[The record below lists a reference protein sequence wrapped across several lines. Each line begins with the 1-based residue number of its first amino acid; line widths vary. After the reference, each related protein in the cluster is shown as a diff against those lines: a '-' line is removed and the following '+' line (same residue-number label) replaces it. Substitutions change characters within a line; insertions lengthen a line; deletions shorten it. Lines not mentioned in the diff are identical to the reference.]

1 MRRPGRVRNP
11 HPAIRPPRRTQSARF
26 RLRRGHIVI
35 PENSVVRTIADYCR
49 LVLRAEVYDNRKN
62 GTVTFVENGKQR
74 FMRFGGGAGWPDL
87 FVFLPGGRT
96 LFIEA
101 KARDGRQ
108 TADQHYFQQRAA
120 QLGHWYTVAH
130 SPEEVQE
137 FLDCRFRE
145 VNANHGN

>member
-1 MRRPGRVRNP
+1 MRRFKRAGNPKSAIRNP
-11 HPAIRPPRRTQSARF
+11 KSGAFRIRKGQVV
-26 RLRRGHIVI
+26 L
-35 PENSVVRTIADYCR
+35 PENSIVRAIADYCR

-62 GTVTFVENGKQR
+62 GTVSFLEKGKQR

-130 SPEEVQE
+130 SPDELQA
-137 FLDCRFRE
+137 FLDARLRE
-145 VNANHGN
+145 ERATHAN